1 MMKLTRVPTLSFALL
16 LSNTAVGQ
24 KPVVDSATLQADI
37 VSDNLRADLVAFD
50 EIATANGGNRAFGY
64 PGYDASVDFVWSK
77 ISQLDGVRAW
87 KQDFPAVWS
96 RDSGA
101 NLTVNGVRYEA
112 FPVYTSPYTP
122 TGGLTADV
130 VVGPVGSAGCDIASY
145 ADLDVTD
152 KIVLVEA
159 GDCPGVRRGFLD
171 GKVVAAARSGAL
183 ATIIYNNVTTRETSA
198 GLSRSDPNDIPAV
211 FINNAPGLELKGR
224 IETGEIVNATV
235 VSAEI
240 TDTRMTQNVFAE
252 TVDGDPENTII
263 LGAHLDSVVSGAG
276 INDNASGSTLLL
288 ELVTALAKYTTKNRV
303 RFAWWGAEERGLLGS
318 RYYVNNLPA
327 EESAR
332 ILAYLNFDMVSRGY
346 FGVFDGDGST
356 HGAAAPPGSG
366 AIEQLFA
373 EDFASKGLV
382 VTPAKFTNGSD
393 YASFWQVLNKPV
405 GGLHTGTGAEQDP
418 CYHSPCDN
426 IRNPNITTLTINTK
440 AAAHVLSIL
449 STNGTEIIP

>member
-1 MMKLTRVPTLSFALL
+1 M
-16 LSNTAVGQ
+16 
-24 KPVVDSATLQADI
+24 
-37 VSDNLRADLVAFD
+37 NLRADLVAFD

-64 PGYDASVDFVWSK
+64 PGYTASVDFVWSK
-77 ISQLDGVRAW
+77 ISQLDGVKAW
-87 KQDFPAVWS
+87 KQDFPAVFS
-96 RDSGA
+96 SDSGA

-130 VVGPVGSAGCDIASY
+130 VVGPVGSAGCEIASY
-145 ADLDVTD
+145 ADLDVAD

-183 ATIIYNNVTTRETSA
+183 ATIIYNNVTSRQTSA

-224 IETGEIVNATV
+224 IEAGEAVNATV
-235 VSAEI
+235 VSLAI
-240 TDTRMTQNVFAE
+240 TDTRITQNVFAE
-252 TVDGDPENTII
+252 TVGGDPENTII
-263 LGAHLDSVVSGAG
+263 LGAHLDSVSVGAG

-318 RYYVNNLPA
+318 KYYVNNLPA
-327 EESAR
+327 EDIND

-356 HGAAAPPGSG
+356 HGIAAPPGSD
-366 AIEQLFA
+366 AIEELFA
-373 EDFASKGLV
+373 SHFTSEGLV
-382 VTPAKFTNGSD
+382 VTPAQFTNGSD
-393 YASFWQVLNKPV
+393 YASFWKVLDKPV
-405 GGLHTGTGAEQDP
+405 GGLHTGTGAAQDP
-418 CYHSPCDN
+418 CYHAPCDN
-426 IRNPNITTLTINTK
+426 INNPNITTLTINTR
-440 AAAHVLSIL
+440 ATAHVLSIL
-449 STNGTEIIP
+449 SVNGTDIIP